1 MALGN
6 KKRFDVFKR
15 DGFICQ
21 YCGGHPPDKI
31 LECDHVIPVSKG
43 GTDDIN
49 NLVTSCFE
57 CNRGKRDHE
66 LGVIPSTLSENIEVM
81 REKEK
86 QYKAYRKLLDQQ
98 ADRAQEEIDEVQE
111 IFTETFPDQVFTDK
125 FRIGSVKPFIAKLD
139 INQVKEAMSIAC
151 SKGRDSH
158 NTIKYF
164 CGICWNKIKNT
175 NG

>member
-15 DGFICQ
+15 DGFTCQ
-21 YCGGHPPDKI
+21 YCGGHPPERV
-31 LECDHVIPVSKG
+31 LECDHIIPVSKG

-66 LGVIPSTLSENIEVM
+66 LGVIPNTLTENIAVM

-86 QYKAYRKLLDQQ
+86 QYKAYRKLLRSQE
-98 ADRAQEEIDEVQE
+98 DRIKGEIDEVE
-111 IFTETFPDQVFTDK
+111 EAFGETFPDRVFTEK
-125 FRIGSVKPFIAKLD
+125 FRRGSVKQFIAKIGVD
-139 INQVKEAMSIAC
+139 EVRDAMYTAC
-151 SKGRDSH
+151 SKGKDSQ

-164 CGICWNKIKNT
+164 CGICWNKIRDKK
-175 NG
+175 